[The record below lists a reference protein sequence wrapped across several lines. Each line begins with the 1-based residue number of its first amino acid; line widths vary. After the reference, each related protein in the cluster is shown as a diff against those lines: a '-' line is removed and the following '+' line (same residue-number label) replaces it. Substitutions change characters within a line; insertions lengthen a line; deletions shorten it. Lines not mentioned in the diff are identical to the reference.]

1 MLAFVGDG
9 VQTLYVRTRLA
20 LESHAKAGVLHTQAA
35 AVVNAGAQ
43 ARSAEEKKMLS
54 NRINRIV
61 GQMTGIGKM
70 VDEDRYCDDI
80 LIQLSAIDKAIK
92 SLANVILDTHIHTCM
107 VEEIQNGN
115 TAVVD
120 EIVDLFR
127 RFQ

>member
-1 MLAFVGDG
+1 MEKDERENMAEGGCRF
-9 VQTLYVRTRLA
+9 
-20 LESHAKAGVLHTQAA
+20 KK
-35 AVVNAGAQ
+35 Q

-115 TAVVD
+115 TAVSVMD
-120 EIVDLFR
+120 DRGRGKGSLCRGMPPVLR
-127 RFQ
+127 RREDSL